1 MPQHP
6 FNRPRGRI
14 EILEVESVA
23 LADNL
28 LGDPPARSVAVYL
41 PEGYDDSSDEYPLM
55 VDLVGY
61 TGSGLAHVSWKAF
74 QENIPQLLICLNQ
87 PLQNCI
93 RPYKNLKQIYPF

>member
-14 EILEVESVA
+14 EILEVQSAA

-28 LGDPPARSVAVYL
+28 LGDPPSRSVAVYL

-74 QENIPQLLICLNQ
+74 QEVQTREVVNREIANQ
-87 PLQNCI
+87 
-93 RPYKNLKQIYPF
+93 RESRDSEEES